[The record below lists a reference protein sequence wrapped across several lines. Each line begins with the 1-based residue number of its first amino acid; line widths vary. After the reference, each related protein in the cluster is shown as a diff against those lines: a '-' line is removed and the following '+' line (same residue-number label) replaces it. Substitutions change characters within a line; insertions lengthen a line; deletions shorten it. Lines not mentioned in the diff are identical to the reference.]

1 MTYVSKG
8 PIYKNCS
15 PSAGQT
21 SALAADSDFRKTLT
35 SSYNT
40 DFNDAQGIFNEL
52 NGRLQGIVDAG
63 PQQQGYSPQT
73 LSTMNAQAANNA
85 RASAA
90 NTKFVASTKPTLSGS
105 SAAIQKGAQTQ
116 INKTADTAAGR
127 TAENQE
133 AEITQQSAQI
143 GRQNYDTAV
152 KEEGALPGATMD
164 PINKAGEAVTGA
176 ESVAGKQAGENAQT
190 SSSWMGLAA
199 GIAAS
204 AVKGAEAGAGG

>member
-1 MTYVSKG
+1 MPYVSKG

-15 PSAGQT
+15 PSAGQQ

-63 PQQQGYSPQT
+63 PQQQGYSPQV
-73 LSTMNAQAANNA
+73 LATMNAQATNNA
-85 RASAA
+85 RAGAA
-90 NTKFVASTKPTLSGS
+90 DTKFAASTKPTLSGS
-105 SAAIQKGAQTQ
+105 SEAIQKGAATQ
-116 INKTADTAAGR
+116 VNATADTTAGQN
-127 TAENQE
+127 AENQQ

-143 GRQNYDTAV
+143 GRQNYDAAV

-164 PINKAGEAVTGA
+164 PVNNAGEAVTGA
-176 ESVAGKQAGENAQT
+176 ENVAGKQAGENAQT

-199 GIAAS
+199 GIAGA
-204 AVKGAEAGAGG
+204 AVKGAEAGAGA